1 MCFSGFYCKA
11 PRLPLACCEALHNY
25 KCWSTESCLLILLST
40 FRHNRGW
47 LKCCP
52 VWMHTNI
59 WNEHLEKENKQRR
72 CRGKWKEEFEVNVNE
87 FWQIDD
93 EGGAKLTA
101 SGVNPSPDP
110 SHLLTPL
117 CVCGS
122 RRRTS
127 SLDSDVSLTD
137 GGRNIKSKTVWAL
150 LRENHLTPHGTIAP
164 ASRLPHRSP
173 LQAFP
178 AVPSLRGEDKMSW
191 KTAEAHLRIPA
202 WSSAWLPGLTSR
214 QSSLSVFQ
222 VRPVSLPHS
231 LPSGPWTL
239 VGHMR
244 LKEWAAGFQ
253 NEVASWEE
261 GNHSPGTLCNNL
273 LGHLC

>member
-1 MCFSGFYCKA
+1 MSSVDVEASGNRSLRSMWMNSYKLMT
-11 PRLPLACCEALHNY
+11 RVERSWLP
-25 KCWSTESCLLILLST
+25 
-40 FRHNRGW
+40 RGW
-47 LKCCP
+47 THPPTPPIC
-52 VWMHTNI
+52 WH
-59 WNEHLEKENKQRR
+59 R
-72 CRGKWKEEFEVNVNE
+72 C
-87 FWQIDD
+87 
-93 EGGAKLTA
+93 AA
-101 SGVNPSPDP
+101 
-110 SHLLTPL
+110 
-117 CVCGS
+117 CGS
-122 RRRTS
+122 RRRSS

-164 ASRLPHRSP
+164 ASPIPHRSP

-178 AVPSLRGEDKMSW
+178 AVSSLRSEDKMSW
-191 KTAEAHLRIPA
+191 KTVEAHLRIPA

-214 QSSLSVFQ
+214 QSSLFQ

-244 LKEWAAGFQ
+244 LKEWAAGSQ

-261 GNHSPGTLCNNL
+261 GNHSPGTLCDNL
-273 LGHLC
+273 LGHLCQLSRSLIKAIEPRAKKNVCIHCTVHAFKCKTHSFIFPTWCDWWEFHIFKCFGVL